1 MTAFLLHRDQRGLL
15 ISVLLGLVVA
25 PLLLILTTWEIQREF
40 TRGRVLRE
48 AINHSYEQRMELQ
61 TVFSLLQDAE
71 TGQRGFVITGQ
82 ERFLEPYQAAQ
93 RRLPDQLA
101 ALRASRRLDAAA
113 DGDVDDPGL
122 DRLEALVAQK
132 QAVMRE
138 GIRLRRDVGAEAAVA
153 LVASGKGK
161 AIMDQMRVLVADL
174 QAQDKAALDRRVA
187 ADDAMTARTERLTQT
202 LFVVLVLF
210 LMAAFALLARQINA
224 RQKLFTVAQAT
235 AGRLDAILDNAQ
247 DAIVTLNPSGTIET
261 LNIAAERMFGLPRE
275 TLVRRALSQVV
286 DLPDRG
292 ELFVQR
298 LAGDDDLSK
307 GVLREYVGRRPDGTT
322 FPVEASI
329 GLVRLP
335 EGERITAS
343 IRDISERRRVEQLK
357 AEFVS
362 TVSHELRTPLTSIA
376 GSLGLLVGGAAGA
389 LPERAAR
396 LLGIAH
402 SNCQRLVRLINDI
415 LDIEKIESGQMAFDL
430 QPLDLGDL
438 ARRSVEGMGGLGGQ
452 LGVTFVL
459 DVAPDLPPVRGDV
472 DRLSQVAANLLSNAA
487 KFSPAG
493 GVVEVRVEAPRPEVL
508 RFSVRDHGPGVP
520 EGFRDRI
527 FSKFAQADASDTRQK
542 GGTGLGLAISREIV
556 QRHGGRLW
564 FDSTPG
570 KGATFQFELSTI
582 ETRPPAVGPAP
593 TGAARVLICEDDPDI
608 AEILS
613 ETLRQAGV
621 RVHTVSDVASAR
633 AVLEIGGV
641 DAFVTD
647 VRLPDGSGLDL
658 LRRLRADAATR
669 DLPALVI
676 SAEAAEGRGEA
687 LDVVDWLQ
695 KPVDLD
701 RLRAAVHRA
710 VNGDADARP
719 IDVLHVE
726 DDADVHAVVRDAL
739 QGRCA
744 VRHADSVRAGRAALA
759 ASRPDVVILDLGLG
773 DGNGVELLGE
783 LRGDDGD
790 APVPVIVFSA
800 QTLED
805 RSLADSVD
813 AVLTKSKTTLDQL
826 SRTVRKLAADAEAKR
841 RR

>member
-1 MTAFLLHRDQRGLL
+1 MTSFLLRREQRGLL
-15 ISVLLGLVVA
+15 ISVILGLVVA
-25 PLLLILTTWEIQREF
+25 PLLLFLVTFELQREF
-40 TRGRVLRE
+40 SRGTVLRE
-48 AINHSYEQRMELQ
+48 AVNHSYDQRMQLQ
-61 TVFSLLQDAE
+61 TVFSLMQDSE

-82 ERFLEPYQAAQ
+82 ERFLEPYHAAQ
-93 RRLPDQLA
+93 RRLPAQLA
-101 ALRASRRLDAAA
+101 ALRAMREHDA
-113 DGDVDDPGL
+113 GDLIETDDPVF
-122 DRLEALVAQK
+122 DRLEALIARK
-132 QAVMRE
+132 QAVMSE
-138 GIRLRRDVGAEAAVA
+138 GIKLRRENGEDAART
-153 LVASGKGK
+153 LVSSGKGK
-161 AIMDQMRVLVADL
+161 AIMDEIRIVVTEL
-174 QAQDKAALDRRVA
+174 QAADKAALDRRIA
-187 ADDAMTARTERLTQT
+187 ADGALTQRTERLTQT
-202 LFVVLVLF
+202 LFVVLVVFLLAAF
-210 LMAAFALLARQINA
+210 LMLSRQIRARQ
-224 RQKLFTVAQAT
+224 QLFTVAQAT

-261 LNIAAERMFGLPRE
+261 VNKAAEEMFGLPRE
-275 TLVRRALSQVV
+275 NLLRKALAQFI

-292 ELFVQR
+292 ELFIRQ
-298 LAGDDDLSK
+298 LAGADDLSK
-307 GVLREYVGRRPDGTT
+307 GVLRELTGRRTDGTT
-322 FPVEASI
+322 FPIEASI

-343 IRDISERRRVEQLK
+343 IRDISERRRVEKLK

-415 LDIEKIESGQMAFDL
+415 LDIEKIESGQMEFDL
-430 QPLDLGDL
+430 QPLDLGEL
-438 ARRSVEGMGGLGGQ
+438 ARRAVDAMGGLGGQ
-452 LGVTFVL
+452 MNVAFEL
-459 DVAPDLPPVRGDV
+459 DVAPSLPLVRGDA

-493 GVVEVRVEAPRPEVL
+493 GAVEVKVSAPRPDVL
-508 RFSVRDHGPGVP
+508 RFCVRDHGPGVP
-520 EGFRDRI
+520 EAFRDRI
-527 FSKFAQADASDTRQK
+527 FSKFAQADASDTRAK

-564 FDSTPG
+564 FESEPG
-570 KGATFQFELSTI
+570 QGATFMFELATI
-582 ETRPPAVGPAP
+582 ETRARVPEASD
-593 TGAARVLICEDDPDI
+593 GAARVLLCEDDPDI

-613 ETLRQAGV
+613 EALRQAGV
-621 RVHTVSDVASAR
+621 RVHTVGDVASAS
-633 AVLEIGGV
+633 AVLEIGGF

-669 DLPALVI
+669 DIPALVI

-695 KPVDLD
+695 KPIDLE
-701 RLRAAVHRA
+701 RLRTAVHRA
-710 VNGDADARP
+710 VNGHADSRR
-719 IDVLHVE
+719 IEVLHVE

-739 QGRCA
+739 QERCT
-744 VRHADSVRAGRAALA
+744 VRHADSVRSGRAALQL
-759 ASRPDVVILDLGLG
+759 SRPDVVILDLGLG
-773 DGNGVELLGE
+773 DGNGVELLGDLHE
-783 LRGDDGD
+783 GDE
-790 APVPVIVFSA
+790 PVPVIVFSA
-800 QTLED
+800 QPLED
-805 RSLADSVD
+805 RALAASVD

-826 SRTVRKLAADAEAKR
+826 ARTVRKLAADADSKR